1 MLVCPGVT
9 AGAISDGR
17 DGGISGVFLVVTMMK
32 SYGLLLLSLSVLISG
47 IVVRTGVFCV
57 SFFNVSNIDVE
68 GNRREVHKADKEKRD
83 VLHVCNCTYSPLA
96 SSLLS
101 FRDQSNRY

>member
-9 AGAISDGR
+9 AGARRDGR

-57 SFFNVSNIDVE
+57 SFFNVKNIDVIV
-68 GNRREVHKADKEKRD
+68 NTREVTRGKQRKRMY
-83 VLHVCNCTYSPLA
+83 CTYSPSV